1 MRHGCRT
8 QAPRDG
14 FTAGPGD
21 LNTTACLPKQQLNQH
36 KRRTTLDTHSLQIFI
51 SVADTGSFT
60 GAGEQLFLTQPA
72 ISKRI
77 AQLEERLGARLF
89 DRIGRQI
96 HLTEAGQ
103 ALLPRARA
111 VLREME
117 DISRSITNLSGR
129 VAGKLRIGTSH
140 HIGLHR
146 LPPILRQFSRQYP
159 EVQLD
164 IHFIDS
170 EEAWEGVLHGD
181 LELGVVTLPPQPDP
195 RVQQTVIWNDPLVLM
210 AAPEHPLA
218 QEKKVS
224 LEMLTDYSAILPS
237 PVTFTRRIVE
247 ELFRQQSLTLDIS
260 MSTNYLETIHM
271 MVAIG
276 LGWSVLP
283 ASMLDE
289 QVRALPVQGV
299 NIRRELG
306 VVTHP
311 SRSPSNAARCFI
323 ELLREATQA

>member
-1 MRHGCRT
+1 M
-8 QAPRDG
+8 
-14 FTAGPGD
+14 
-21 LNTTACLPKQQLNQH
+21 
-36 KRRTTLDTHSLQIFI
+36 DTHSLQVFI

-77 AQLEERLGARLF
+77 AQLEEQLGARLF

-103 ALLPRARA
+103 ALLPKARA

-117 DISRSITNLSGR
+117 DIRRSITNLSGR

-159 EVQLD
+159 DVQLD

-195 RVQQTVIWNDPLVLM
+195 RVQQTVIWNDPLVFM
-210 AAPEHPLA
+210 VAPEHALA
-218 QEKKVS
+218 QEREVS

-247 ELFRQQSLTLDIS
+247 DLFHQQSLTLDIS

-283 ASMLDE
+283 ASMLDD
-289 QVRALPVQGV
+289 QVKALSVPGV
-299 NIRRELG
+299 SIQRQLG

-311 SRSPSNAARCFI
+311 SRSPSNAARCFTD
-323 ELLREATQA
+323 LLRSAAQA

>member
-1 MRHGCRT
+1 M
-8 QAPRDG
+8 
-14 FTAGPGD
+14 
-21 LNTTACLPKQQLNQH
+21 
-36 KRRTTLDTHSLQIFI
+36 DTHSLQVFI

-77 AQLEERLGARLF
+77 AQLEEQLGARLF

-159 EVQLD
+159 DVQLD

-195 RVQQTVIWNDPLVLM
+195 RVQQTVIWNDPLVFM

-218 QEKKVS
+218 QEKKVT
-224 LEMLTDYSAILPS
+224 LAMLTGYSAILPS

-283 ASMLDE
+283 ASMLDK

-299 NIRRELG
+299 HIRRELG

-323 ELLREATQA
+323 ELLREASQA

>member
-1 MRHGCRT
+1 M
-8 QAPRDG
+8 
-14 FTAGPGD
+14 
-21 LNTTACLPKQQLNQH
+21 
-36 KRRTTLDTHSLQIFI
+36 DTHSLQVFI

-77 AQLEERLGARLF
+77 AQLEEQLGARLF

-159 EVQLD
+159 DVQLD

-195 RVQQTVIWNDPLVLM
+195 RVQQTVIWNDPLVFM

-224 LEMLTDYSAILPS
+224 LEMLTGYSAILPS

-283 ASMLDE
+283 ASMLDQ
-289 QVRALPVQGV
+289 QVKVLAVPGV
-299 NIRRELG
+299 SIRRELG

-323 ELLREATQA
+323 ELLRSAVQA

>member
-1 MRHGCRT
+1 MPNHQHRFP
-8 QAPRDG
+8 A
-14 FTAGPGD
+14 TA
-21 LNTTACLPKQQLNQH
+21 T
-36 KRRTTLDTHSLQIFI
+36 RSTTLDTHSLQVFI

-77 AQLEERLGARLF
+77 AQLEEQLGARLF

-195 RVQQTVIWNDPLVLM
+195 RVQQTLIWDDPLVFM

-218 QEKKVS
+218 KQKRVT
-224 LEMLTDYSAILPS
+224 LEMLTRYSAILPS

-283 ASMLDE
+283 ASMLDG

-299 NIRRELG
+299 HIRRELG

-323 ELLREATQA
+323 ELLRAAAQA

>member
-1 MRHGCRT
+1 M
-8 QAPRDG
+8 
-14 FTAGPGD
+14 
-21 LNTTACLPKQQLNQH
+21 
-36 KRRTTLDTHSLQIFI
+36 DTHSLRVFI
-51 SVADTGSFT
+51 AVADSGGFT
-60 GAGEQLFLTQPA
+60 TAGEQLFLTQPA

-77 AQLEERLGARLF
+77 AQLEEQLGARLF
-89 DRIGRQI
+89 DRIGRQV

-103 ALLPRARA
+103 ALLPRARQ
-111 VLREME
+111 VLSELE
-117 DISRSITNLSGR
+117 DISRSITSLSGR

-164 IHFIDS
+164 SHFIDS

-181 LELGVVTLPPQPDP
+181 LELGVVTLPPEADP
-195 RVQQTVIWNDPLVLM
+195 RVQQTVIWNDPLVFM
-210 AAPEHPLA
+210 VAPEHPLA
-218 QEKKVS
+218 QEQSVS
-224 LEMLTDYSAILPS
+224 LAMLTGYSAILPS

-247 ELFRQQSLTLDIS
+247 DLFRQQGLTLDIS

-283 ASMLDE
+283 ASMIDSE
-289 QVRALPVQGV
+289 VIALPMDGV
-299 NIRRELG
+299 SIRRQLG

-311 SRSPSNAARCFI
+311 SRSPSNASRCFT
-323 ELLREATQA
+323 ELLMRAAQA

>member
-1 MRHGCRT
+1 M
-8 QAPRDG
+8 
-14 FTAGPGD
+14 
-21 LNTTACLPKQQLNQH
+21 
-36 KRRTTLDTHSLQIFI
+36 DTHSLRVFI
-51 SVADTGSFT
+51 AVADSGGFT
-60 GAGEQLFLTQPA
+60 TAGEQLFLTQPA

-77 AQLEERLGARLF
+77 AQLEEQLGARLF
-89 DRIGRQI
+89 DRIGRQV

-103 ALLPRARA
+103 ALLPRARQ
-111 VLREME
+111 VLNELE

-129 VAGKLRIGTSH
+129 VTGKLRIGTSH

-181 LELGVVTLPPQPDP
+181 LELGVVTLPPEADP
-195 RVQQTVIWNDPLVLM
+195 RVQQTVIWHDPLVFVV
-210 AAPEHPLA
+210 APEHPLA
-218 QEKKVS
+218 QERNVS
-224 LEMLTDYSAILPS
+224 LAMLTRYSAILPS

-247 ELFRQQSLTLDIS
+247 ELFRQQGLTLDIS

-283 ASMLDE
+283 ASMLDSE
-289 QVRALPVQGV
+289 VIALPMNDVSISRQ
-299 NIRRELG
+299 LG

-311 SRSPSNAARCFI
+311 SRSPSNASRCFTD
-323 ELLREATQA
+323 LLSSAAQA

>member
-1 MRHGCRT
+1 M
-8 QAPRDG
+8 
-14 FTAGPGD
+14 
-21 LNTTACLPKQQLNQH
+21 
-36 KRRTTLDTHSLQIFI
+36 DTHSLQVFI

-77 AQLEERLGARLF
+77 AQLEEQLGARLF

-195 RVQQTVIWNDPLVLM
+195 RVQQTLVWDDPLVFM

-218 QEKKVS
+218 KEKKVT
-224 LEMLTDYSAILPS
+224 LEMLTSYSAILPS

-283 ASMLDE
+283 ASMLDD

-299 NIRRELG
+299 HIRRELG

-323 ELLREATQA
+323 ELLREAAQA